1 MRDPGREKLEE
12 LLLEWHLGLLDAEE
26 RARLSAELHRDKSLR
41 AKSENLG
48 RILRPLDHWT
58 VSSGAENLAERVL
71 LAVERFESTPGRDT
85 APVLEPVESG
95 VFRFPFF
102 RLRDVA
108 GIAACILL
116 LLSVAIPG
124 VSELRS
130 RSQRTQCAGNLGDIF
145 RGLAGY
151 QTAFAG
157 SLPFAGYNQNAAWLP
172 DRNDQATHASNSR
185 HVFLLLKKGF
195 VSRPQAFVCPCA
207 DDAVPMKTAKLNAC
221 DDFDSARNIRYDS
234 LNLSGM
240 SPNVRPMNAIA
251 YLGDANPL
259 FVGARFNESL
269 DPEVANSPA
278 HGGRGQT
285 VLILDGHTEFLR
297 TPFYGSRR
305 DNVWV
310 IEGVR
315 RYTGNEVPVRCD
327 DAFLVPGF
335 PHGDDPPLNRPT
347 YQHIPSP

>member
-1 MRDPGREKLEE
+1 MRDRGRENFED
-12 LLLEWHLGLLDAEE
+12 LLLEWHLGLLEAED
-26 RARLSAELHRDKSLR
+26 RARLSAELHRDESLR
-41 AKSENLG
+41 AKSEKLA
-48 RILRPLDHWT
+48 RVLRPLDHWT
-58 VSSGAENLAERVL
+58 VSRDAEKLEERILRSIGRFDPTIQSG
-71 LAVERFESTPGRDT
+71 T
-85 APVLEPVESG
+85 APIPEPAGSG
-95 VFRFPFF
+95 GFRFPFF
-102 RLRDVA
+102 RLRDLA
-108 GIAACILL
+108 GIAACILI

-124 VSELRS
+124 VSEMRS
-130 RSQRTQCAGNLGDIF
+130 RSQRTLCAGNLGDIF
-145 RGLAGY
+145 RGVAGY

-172 DRNDQATHASNSR
+172 DRNDRWNHASNSR
-185 HVFLLLKKGF
+185 HVFLLLKQGF
-195 VSRPQAFVCPCA
+195 VSRPQAFLCPCA
-207 DDAVPMKTAKLNAC
+207 DDAAPMKIARLNAC
-221 DDFDSARNIRYDS
+221 DDFNSARNIRYDS

-240 SPNVRPMNAIA
+240 SPNIRPVNAIA

-285 VLILDGHTEFLR
+285 VLILDGHAEFLR
-297 TPFYGSRR
+297 TPIYGSRR

-315 RYTGNEVPVRCD
+315 RYTGNEVPVRQD

-335 PHGDDPPLNRPT
+335 PRGDDSPLNQPT
-347 YQHIPSP
+347 H